1 MFDSFIDTVGNL
13 VTRTG
18 IIEFNLARHFSNLEH
33 IDDATNAVTGLD
45 SGSCKTLT
53 TVKHEITYVHV
64 IETGLD
70 ITKCTV
76 VSDVFVNL
84 DLAL

>member
-1 MFDSFIDTVGNL
+1 MFDSFIDTVGK

-18 IIEFNLARHFSNLEH
+18 IIQFDLVRHFSNLEH

-53 TVKHEITYVHV
+53 KVKHEIHLRACHRNRPGYHQVYGG
-64 IETGLD
+64 E
-70 ITKCTV
+70 
-76 VSDVFVNL
+76 
-84 DLAL
+84 